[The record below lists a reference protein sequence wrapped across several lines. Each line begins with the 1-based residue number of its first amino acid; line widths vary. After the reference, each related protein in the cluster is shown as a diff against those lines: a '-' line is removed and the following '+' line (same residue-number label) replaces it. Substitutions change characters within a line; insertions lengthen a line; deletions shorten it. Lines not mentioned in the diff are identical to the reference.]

1 MQTITARDV
10 FEPIQ
15 RHVFREFGDD
25 HLGKY
30 ARTGNTATHRTRGN
44 LRSHDSIT
52 AAGASILGEHMD
64 LELKAG
70 GDELQHACLI
80 LADACL
86 GFSAM
91 RADLLGLGYVVL
103 DADLR

>member
-1 MQTITARDV
+1 
-10 FEPIQ
+10 
-15 RHVFREFGDD
+15 
-25 HLGKY
+25 
-30 ARTGNTATHRTRGN
+30 
-44 LRSHDSIT
+44 
-52 AAGASILGEHMD
+52 MD

-80 LADACL
+80 LADECL

-103 DADLR
+103 DADLRVVVRRPGLT